1 MRRALVAVA
10 SAAGALALCV
20 PASANP
26 GAPCEEVVFVGSCEP
41 VGGHPAPVV
50 QQPHPEYAVTPDA
63 NSAAISI
70 G

>member
-10 SAAGALALCV
+10 SAVIPFVLCV

-26 GAPCEEVVFVGSCEP
+26 GAPCEEVVFVGSCVP
-41 VGGHPAPVV
+41 VGGQQPPVV
-50 QQPHPEYAVTPDA
+50 QQPHPEYAVAPDA
-63 NSAAISI
+63 NSAVSSI